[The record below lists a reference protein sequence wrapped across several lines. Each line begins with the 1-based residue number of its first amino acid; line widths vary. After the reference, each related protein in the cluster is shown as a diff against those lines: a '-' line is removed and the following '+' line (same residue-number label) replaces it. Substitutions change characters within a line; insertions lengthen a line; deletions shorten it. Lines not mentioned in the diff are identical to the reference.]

1 MSSGSAAILLHNK
14 RWRNQIM
21 KMNGEEIIAAPIES
35 VWKAL
40 NDPKILQ
47 ACIPGCETIKQ
58 ISPTD
63 LEARVVIKLGPVK
76 AGFNGKVT
84 LSDLNPPHGYRI
96 SGKGEGGFAGF
107 ATGGA
112 TVKLES
118 VPEGT
123 KMMYDVDAQVG
134 GKLAMLGS
142 RLIDSTAQSLAGQ
155 FFDKFAKLAAG
166 VKVEAPVAKAAAK
179 KAVKKVVKKAA
190 PKKAVAKKAVKKA
203 APKKA
208 AKKVI
213 AKKATK
219 KAAPKKAVKKAAK
232 KK

>member
-1 MSSGSAAILLHNK
+1 
-14 RWRNQIM
+14 M
-21 KMNGEEIIAAPIES
+21 KMSGEEIIAAPIES

-58 ISPTD
+58 NSPTD

-107 ATGGA
+107 AEGGA

-123 KMMYDVDAQVG
+123 KMTYDVDAQVG

-142 RLIDSTAQSLAGQ
+142 RLIDSTAQSLAGT
-155 FFDKFAKLAAG
+155 FFEKFAKLATS
-166 VKVEAPVAKAAAK
+166 VKSDKPKAARKAVAKKA
-179 KAVKKVVKKAA
+179 AVKKVI
-190 PKKAVAKKAVKKA
+190 KKAVAKKVIKKA
-203 APKKA
+203 IKKP
-208 AKKVI
+208 AKK
-213 AKKATK
+213 T
-219 KAAPKKAVKKAAK
+219 AK

>member
-1 MSSGSAAILLHNK
+1 
-14 RWRNQIM
+14 M

-155 FFDKFAKLAAG
+155 FFDKFAKLAAS
-166 VKVEAPVAKAAAK
+166 VKTDAPVKKVTAVKKAA
-179 KAVKKVVKKAA
+179 KKVVKKAA
-190 PKKAVAKKAVKKA
+190 PKKAAAKKIVKKA
-203 APKKA
+203 APKKV
-208 AKKVI
+208 AKKVTKKT
-213 AKKATK
+213 AKKIG
-219 KAAPKKAVKKAAK
+219 K